1 MQEHRLRSRLGL
13 IQRTDYLSLYLAHWI
28 ICNTAASNGLVV
40 RYQRNGELQHS
51 SGLLSAA
58 LLNAKPGPA
67 GSQKRARTRPTMCCN
82 VPTHSIAMNTSPDA
96 PKPIF
101 TMKYIPLRREAPR
114 KKSEIPLISWIL
126 RFLN

>member
-28 ICNTAASNGLVV
+28 IWNTAASNGLVV

-58 LLNAKPGPA
+58 LLSAKPGPA
-67 GSQKRARTRPTMCCN
+67 GSQNRARTQPTMCCN
-82 VPTHSIAMNTSPDA
+82 SKDGHG
-96 PKPIF
+96 
-101 TMKYIPLRREAPR
+101 
-114 KKSEIPLISWIL
+114 SEKTAL
-126 RFLN
+126 